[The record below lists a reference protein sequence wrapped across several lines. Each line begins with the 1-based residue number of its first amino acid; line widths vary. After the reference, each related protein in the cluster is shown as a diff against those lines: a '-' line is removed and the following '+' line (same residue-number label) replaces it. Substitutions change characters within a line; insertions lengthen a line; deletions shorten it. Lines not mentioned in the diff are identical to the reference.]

1 MRRTRLTIILGAV
14 LLFLWPSVEA
24 ATTVRLA
31 VLDGAIH
38 PASAFRIEAAI
49 TAAEESGD
57 ALILL
62 EVDTPGGLVD
72 TTGELVQRILSSEVP
87 VVVWVGP
94 AGAHAASAGF
104 FLLLASDVALMAPG
118 TRTGAASTVQIG
130 GENRDDDPLL
140 RKMNEDGAAL
150 LRSISEHRGRNIEAA
165 EKAVFEATAYEESK
179 ALELGLIDA
188 VVENRDAVFAYLN
201 GREIVRFDGTT
212 VVLDLTEVQVVE
224 TEFDWLQD
232 LRMFLALPVVA
243 ALLLMVGM
251 GGIWIEMTHPGVVLP
266 GLVGATAL
274 ILFAFSASI
283 LPVSAVGLLLIALA
297 VVMFI
302 LEVKVVSYGMLTLG
316 GAVSLVFGGILLI
329 DGPIP
334 ELRVPPGV
342 IVPVAVMLTILIAF
356 VMRLVMRA
364 HRAKVATGEEGLVGE
379 TGPVRVT
386 IDSTHNGRV
395 WIHGELWSAVS
406 SSETIEVG
414 QSIRVVAVDGM
425 RLTVETVAEEE
436 Q

>member
-1 MRRTRLTIILGAV
+1 
-14 LLFLWPSVEA
+14 
-24 ATTVRLA
+24 
-31 VLDGAIH
+31 
-38 PASAFRIEAAI
+38 
-49 TAAEESGD
+49 
-57 ALILL
+57 
-62 EVDTPGGLVD
+62 
-72 TTGELVQRILSSEVP
+72 
-87 VVVWVGP
+87 
-94 AGAHAASAGF
+94 
-104 FLLLASDVALMAPG
+104 
-118 TRTGAASTVQIG
+118 
-130 GENRDDDPLL
+130 
-140 RKMNEDGAAL
+140 
-150 LRSISEHRGRNIEAA
+150 
-165 EKAVFEATAYEESK
+165 
-179 ALELGLIDA
+179 
-188 VVENRDAVFAYLN
+188 
-201 GREIVRFDGTT
+201 
-212 VVLDLTEVQVVE
+212 
-224 TEFDWLQD
+224 
-232 LRMFLALPVVA
+232 
-243 ALLLMVGM
+243 
-251 GGIWIEMTHPGVVLP
+251 PGVVLP